1 MNEKLLDVMVLNGPI
16 LIHVVNDDIIITSH
30 QKEVHLSYQNEGLL
44 PNINNAINHNDKG
57 ISFEITSDIYDILEE
72 PIVLDN
78 FSPETIKVLLTKL
91 LGGSIQYIAK
101 IIKEEGL
108 PVLLVNTYNKDDN
121 YLLSTIGLVD
131 DTRIIFAHIN
141 KVKRKDE

>member
-57 ISFEITSDIYDILEE
+57 IIFEITSDIYDILEE

-78 FSPETIKVLLTKL
+78 FSPETVKILL
-91 LGGSIQYIAK
+91 
-101 IIKEEGL
+101 
-108 PVLLVNTYNKDDN
+108 NC
-121 YLLSTIGLVD
+121 
-131 DTRIIFAHIN
+131 
-141 KVKRKDE
+141 